1 MPSVD
6 EKCLARV
13 NDPASGKRPEHRQV
27 QDREASM
34 SIAGISASNLFQ
46 SNFAQAAQDRFQ
58 QIQSQFK
65 QLGQDLQSGNL
76 TEAQADFAALAK
88 ELPQTQPQSESATGA
103 STTTSAIAQAFK
115 ALAQDLQAGNLSA
128 AQQDFAAIQQDPVAA
143 CRADASSPSS
153 SPRRKRHAARR
164 RSDLAR
170 LRRARP
176 SPALRQSFLGAA
188 SLRHAAIG
196 LQQYLPDAASNS
208 GSTAGPSRATNSLPA
223 SPGALSATA

>member
-1 MPSVD
+1 MLGACQRS
-6 EKCLARV
+6 
-13 NDPASGKRPEHRQV
+13 ASGKRLEHRQV
-27 QDREASM
+27 QDREPSM

-76 TEAQADFAALAK
+76 TEAQADFATLAK

-103 STTTSAIAQAFK
+103 STTTSAIAQPFK
-115 ALAQDLQAGNLSA
+115 SLSA
-128 AQQDFAAIQQDPVAA
+128 GPASRQSFRRATRLRRDPARRPAAA

-176 SPALRQSFLGAA
+176 SPVLRQISPWR
-188 SLRHAAIG
+188 SK
-196 LQQYLPDAASNS
+196 P
-208 GSTAGPSRATNSLPA
+208 TPRATGFAAVPA
-223 SPGALSATA
+223 GRRL